1 MVDFDANTPQLKA
14 LEKLVDAYV
23 SLDLN
28 NLESILS
35 KDYRYEALPE
45 VPGVPIQTKEAHLEM
60 WKEVYSVVSK
70 LDVRIR
76 QRGTAFT
83 LEY

>member
-1 MVDFDANTPQLKA
+1 MASFEANTPQLKA
-14 LEKLVDAYV
+14 AKRLIDAYV

-28 NLESILS
+28 NLEPVLS
-35 KDYRYEALPE
+35 KDYKYEALPE
-45 VPGVPIQTKEAHLEM
+45 VPGVPIQTKEAHLQM

-83 LEY
+83 LAD

>member
-14 LEKLVDAYV
+14 LKKLVDAYV

-35 KDYRYEALPE
+35 KDYRYEAIPAIPE
-45 VPGVPIQTKEAHLEM
+45 VPIQTKESHIQM
-60 WKEVYSVVSK
+60 WKEVYSLVSK
-70 LDVRIR
+70 QKVRIR
-76 QRGTAFT
+76 HWRTASN
-83 LEY
+83 LAG

>member
-1 MVDFDANTPQLKA
+1 MASFEANTPQLKA
-14 LEKLVDAYV
+14 VKRLIDAYV
-23 SLDLN
+23 SLNLN
-28 NLESILS
+28 NLEPVLS

>member
-1 MVDFDANTPQLKA
+1 MVDFDANTPQLRA

-35 KDYRYEALPE
+35 KNY
-45 VPGVPIQTKEAHLEM
+45 Q
-60 WKEVYSVVSK
+60 
-70 LDVRIR
+70 
-76 QRGTAFT
+76 
-83 LEY
+83 